1 MAGPE
6 IPARHQTLNHFLN
19 LVTSEPFDRTAALH
33 AVEQHHELFSQGLSF
48 VAVAG
53 RSISEW
59 HTEVSNQALIDL
71 GTLVGNSELGK
82 HGLAP
87 DDGQKTLWQRSRLA
101 QLLTERFAAR
111 LNCSKTDIRR
121 MSLLAGLL
129 GVGHQQLA
137 VTDSWVSR
145 AELIEMELAQ
155 HQQRGDQVA
164 AEWLSQRG
172 FSETDCDVL
181 RYQYEP
187 ADTLNEAPQDIALVA
202 LAGRIADSLLRDCEF
217 PEGYTEVF
225 VRRFHI
231 MLADVQAEAEE
242 AYSAF
247 RAENDRILG
256 ARDFHEHLAKANLG
270 EQLGHVATEAELLE
284 VAAECFQVR
293 QICLA
298 KEGEEALTLSY
309 RGDTFSLPTNQGA
322 SAITRAFQ
330 SQTVFS
336 AGGNALVAIVDK
348 QILSRMAANVLWL
361 VPTQQG
367 VAVCGID
374 SETTAEAADPFLIK
388 AFKTGIDCLLAESQ
402 AGSAGMIEIDLVQNR
417 IRELNHE
424 VNNPLAIVQN
434 YLKTLSLRLGPDDAA
449 QGNIKTISD
458 EMLRI
463 GSIISKYA
471 EIGVAPAD
479 IAPLDVNSLLRKHS
493 AIVQAAH
500 PEVKFTLSLDE
511 QLPALALP
519 EVEFTQVLLNL
530 LKNAAEALESE
541 NGRQSSP
548 EVLLGSG
555 QVNVNGAHFIEV
567 VVEDNGP
574 GIAPEIY
581 QNLFAPNNS
590 SKGEGHS
597 GIGLSVV
604 HRLITEMGGSIS
616 CRNSTAGCQFQI
628 LLPTLEKLEQQSS

>member
-6 IPARHQTLNHFLN
+6 IPARHQTLSKFLKH
-19 LVTSEPFDRTAALH
+19 VTSEPFDRAAALR
-33 AVEQHHELFSQGLSF
+33 AIEQHHELLSQGLSF
-48 VAVAG
+48 MAAAG
-53 RSISEW
+53 GSLNDW
-59 HTEVSNQALIDL
+59 HKDVSNQALMDL
-71 GTLVGNSELGK
+71 GVLVGNAELGK
-82 HGLAP
+82 STA
-87 DDGQKTLWQRSRLA
+87 QARSVEKNTLWQRARLA
-101 QLLTERFAAR
+101 QLLVEQFAQKLMLFEAETSR
-111 LNCSKTDIRR
+111 L
-121 MSLLAGLL
+121 SLLAGLL

-137 VTDSWVSR
+137 VTNNWSSR
-145 AELIEMELAQ
+145 AELIELELAQ
-155 HQQRGDQVA
+155 HGRRGDHLG
-164 AEWLSQRG
+164 AEWLLQRG
-172 FSETDCDVL
+172 FREADSDVL

-202 LAGRIADSLLRDCEF
+202 LAGRVADSLLRDCEF
-217 PEGYTEVF
+217 PEDYISVF
-225 VRRFHI
+225 NERFQLA
-231 MLADVQAEAEE
+231 LADMQAATEQ
-242 AYSAF
+242 AYIAF
-247 RAENDRILG
+247 RAENDLTLQ
-256 ARDFHEHLAKANLG
+256 AQDFHEHLALANLA
-270 EQLGHVATEAELLE
+270 EQLSHVATEAELLE

-298 KEGEEALTLSY
+298 IVSEEALTLSY

-348 QILSRMAANVLWL
+348 QVLSRMAANVLWL

-367 VAVCGID
+367 VAICGVD
-374 SETTAEAADPFLIK
+374 SEASAAAANPFLIR
-388 AFKTGIDCLLAESQ
+388 AFKTGIDHLLAENQ
-402 AGSAGMIEIDLVQNR
+402 HGSAGMIELDLVQSR

-434 YLKTLSLRLGPDDAA
+434 YLKTLSLRLGPDDDA
-449 QGNIKTISD
+449 QANIKTIAD

-463 GSIISKYA
+463 GSIINKYA
-471 EIGVAPAD
+471 EIGVEPTD
-479 IAPLDVNSLLRKHS
+479 VAPLDVNQLLKKHC
-493 AIVQAAH
+493 AMVAAAH
-500 PEVKFTLSLDE
+500 PQVKFTLALDE
-511 QLPALALP
+511 QLPTLALP

-530 LKNAAEALESE
+530 LKNAAEALAGESAT
-541 NGRQSSP
+541 SSSA

-574 GIAPEIY
+574 GIAPAIY
-581 QNLFAPNNS
+581 QNLFSPNNS
-590 SKGEGHS
+590 SKGEEHS

-616 CRNSTAGCQFQI
+616 CRNSAAGCQFQI
-628 LLPTLEKLEQQSS
+628 LLPTIEN